1 MKLKFSLLDRRTFLN
16 TLFGGWLISVLAG
29 LFYPLVRSAFPNLG
43 KEPDFVILSVTDFL
57 DLEPNSVSAFAWGAK
72 LGLLRK
78 EDGGA
83 LRAFKGVCSHLDCNV
98 TYMPEDRKF
107 FCACH
112 KGWFDHDGKNIEG
125 PPPEPL
131 EEFVVTVKGEDLII
145 SKKGFDIETIPENA

>member
-1 MKLKFSLLDRRTFLN
+1 MILK
-16 TLFGGWLISVLAG
+16 
-29 LFYPLVRSAFPNLG
+29 
-43 KEPDFVILSVTDFL
+43 VTDFL
-57 DLEPNSVSAFAWGAK
+57 ALEPNSVSAFAWGAK

-78 EDGGA
+78 EDGGD

-98 TYMPEDRKF
+98 NYLPEERKF

-112 KGWFDHDGKNIEG
+112 KGWFDQDGINIEG